1 MLIIHNCIKNMKAKA
16 KKIIVR
22 EKQRGRKVEEKESKA
37 KICNWL
43 NISHF
48 DLDLHFSETY

>member
-1 MLIIHNCIKNMKAKA
+1 MLIIHNCIKNIKAKA

-22 EKQRGRKVEEKESKA
+22 EKQRGRKMEEKESKA
-37 KICNWL
+37 KIRNWL